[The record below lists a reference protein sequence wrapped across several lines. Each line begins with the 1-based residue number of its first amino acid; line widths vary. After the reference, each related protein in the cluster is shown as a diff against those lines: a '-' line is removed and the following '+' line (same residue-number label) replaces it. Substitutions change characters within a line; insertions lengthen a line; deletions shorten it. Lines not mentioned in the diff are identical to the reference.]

1 MNHLSLSRK
10 VYLAFNLLVLTLLS
24 LFCLAPVVNC
34 LALSLSGSQAIAS
47 GKVTFWPIDF
57 SWSSYRYIFS
67 QDLFGISFV
76 NSCKRLLLGTVI
88 QMFITIISAYPLSKE
103 PKDFRWRSVYM
114 WFFLVT
120 MLFSGGLIPAYLQIK
135 QLKILDTIW
144 ALILPGA
151 VSVYNIILLMNSFRS
166 LPHELEE
173 SFYVDG
179 ANHHHVL
186 WRLYLPLSMPSV
198 ATILLFTMVGHW
210 NSWFDGMIYM
220 NHTENFPLATY
231 LHSVVVNFDFKNM
244 TYEQVKQASEI
255 TTRSTKCSQ
264 IIVGMLP
271 ILCVYPFLQRF
282 FVKGLVM
289 GSVKG

>member
-1 MNHLSLSRK
+1 MMHLSLSRK
-10 VYLAFNLLVLTLLS
+10 TFLCCNAFLLTLLAI
-24 LFCLAPVVNC
+24 LCLAPVINC

-47 GKVTFWPIDF
+47 GKVTFWPLDF
-57 SWSSYRYIFS
+57 SLSSYRYILS
-67 QDLFGISFV
+67 QHLFGRSFF
-76 NSCKRLLLGTVI
+76 NSCMRLLLGTVI
-88 QMFITIISAYPLSKE
+88 QMLITIICAYPLSKE
-103 PKDFRWRSVYM
+103 TRDFRLRSVYM
-114 WFFLVT
+114 WFFVFT
-120 MLFSGGLIPAYLQIK
+120 MLFSGGLIPAYLQIR
-135 QLKILDTIW
+135 QLNILDTIW

-151 VSVYNIILLMNSFRS
+151 VCVYNIILLMNAFRS
-166 LPHELEE
+166 LPRELEE

-179 ANHHHVL
+179 ASHHHVL
-186 WRLYLPLSMPSV
+186 WRLNVPLAMPSV

-220 NHTENFPLATY
+220 NHTEKFPLATY

-255 TTRSTKCSQ
+255 TTRSSKCSQ